1 MLREWDRLKEQDGV
15 LYRLIEEPDTRI
27 PTQKVIVP
35 PAHTRGLLVEY
46 HQAAGHMSAEKV
58 LSILQRRFFWPRMS
72 KEVQAWTQECH
83 SCQVSKTGPQ
93 TRAPLQSIKKKKLT
107 LGGSRAGLFVLGPP
121 W

>member
-58 LSILQRRFFWPRMS
+58 LSILQKRFFWPRMS
-72 KEVQAWTQECH
+72 KEVQA
-83 SCQVSKTGPQ
+83 
-93 TRAPLQSIKKKKLT
+93 
-107 LGGSRAGLFVLGPP
+107 
-121 W
+121 